1 MPTEK
6 NQHRVSAGALIGFF
20 ALAFA
25 ITWGLSVLGAPGLL
39 PQNMVPPALATG
51 ALVVLHYGP
60 SLAAIIVVSVG
71 GGGFLAAFLKRLVQW
86 RVGWAWYLF
95 VFTYPVALRLLVVG
109 IDVALGGQ
117 MPTFFDAKI
126 VPAGNP
132 LWLLPLVFLA
142 VLFQAGLAE
151 EIGWRGFGL
160 PALQQRYSALTSSII
175 LGVVW
180 TFWHFH
186 PANYPFLAP
195 LAPWYVVNTI
205 SLTVVMT
212 WLFNNTRGSLLIAV
226 LFHTASNV
234 SDWIVPVMPTI
245 ASASGVRP
253 FIIQAALV
261 CLTAL
266 AVLIINGPEN
276 LSRRHGRSAQV
287 TG

>member
-1 MPTEK
+1 MPSEK
-6 NQHRVSAGALIGFF
+6 NQLRVGAGALIGFF
-20 ALAFA
+20 ALAYA
-25 ITWGLSVLGAPGLL
+25 ITWGLSALGAPGLL
-39 PQNMVPPALATG
+39 PPNMLPPALTTG
-51 ALVVLHYGP
+51 ALVILHYGP
-60 SLAAIIVVSVG
+60 SLAAIIVVTVSG
-71 GGGFLAAFLKRLVQW
+71 GGSLAAFLKRLVQW

-95 VFTYPVALRLLVVG
+95 VFMYPVALRLLVVG
-109 IDVALGGQ
+109 IDVALGGR
-117 MPTFFDAKI
+117 MPTFFDAQI
-126 VPAGNP
+126 VPSGNP
-132 LWLLPLVFLA
+132 LLLLPLVFLA

-160 PALQQRYSALTSSII
+160 PALQQRYSALMSSII

-195 LAPWYVVNTI
+195 LAPWYVVNTV
-205 SLTVVMT
+205 SLTIVMT

-253 FIIQAALV
+253 FIIQAVLA
-261 CLTAL
+261 CLAAL
-266 AVLIINGPEN
+266 AVLVINGPEN
-276 LSRRHGRSAQV
+276 MSRRHTRFAQV